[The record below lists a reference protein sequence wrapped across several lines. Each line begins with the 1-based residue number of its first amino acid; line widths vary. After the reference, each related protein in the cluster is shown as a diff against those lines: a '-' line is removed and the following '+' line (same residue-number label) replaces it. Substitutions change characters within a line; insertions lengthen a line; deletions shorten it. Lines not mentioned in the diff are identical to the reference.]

1 MSEAIGMAELHRLLK
16 RAKPDATVYLD
27 FGGFAR
33 PTTIDSYRGYY
44 DRPALGF
51 VLGGYSG
58 SDHRGTTEVRQLLA
72 DLERGMR
79 DDFEGWKGGIY
90 RYSGDETLFVDN
102 PGDSSGIVVTGLV
115 DEGYRVTITTAYQP
129 DAW

>member
-1 MSEAIGMAELHRLLK
+1 MSEAIRMAELHRLLK
-16 RAKPDATVYLD
+16 RAKPDAAVYLD

-44 DRPALGF
+44 DRPAL
-51 VLGGYSG
+51 
-58 SDHRGTTEVRQLLA
+58 
-72 DLERGMR
+72 GMR

-115 DEGYRVTITTAYQP
+115 DEGYRVTITTEYQP
-129 DAW
+129 DTW